1 MWDANESQEAGMM
14 MRWSAMM
21 VVAMMA
27 TAGLRAQE
35 KRVQDAAQSK
45 ELNTEAYVELLP
57 ADVQAK
63 RQEVIKEGM
72 QLDEKQAAAFW
83 PVYEEYAGE
92 QKKLGDQKLAIIQD
106 YAKDF
111 MTMDDAKADELAQR
125 VMVLDEQRTALRK
138 KYYQAMKKV
147 LPTVLVVRFFQL
159 DNQVQMLID
168 LPITS
173 NLPIIEE
180 VPARQY
186 DRATMDDAPVAGA
199 LGRAT
204 RN

>member
-1 MWDANESQEAGMM
+1 M
-14 MRWSAMM
+14 MRWSAMRL
-21 VVAMMA
+21 AAALA
-27 TAGLRAQE
+27 TAGLWAQE
-35 KRVQDAAQSK
+35 KKVQDTAKSK
-45 ELNTEAYVELLP
+45 ELNTEAYVELLR

-83 PVYEEYAGE
+83 PVYEEYAAQ

-111 MTMDDAKADELAQR
+111 MSMDDAKADELAQR
-125 VMVLDEQRTALRK
+125 VMALDDQRSALRK
-138 KYYQAMKKV
+138 KYYEAMKKV

-168 LPITS
+168 LQIAS

-180 VPARQY
+180 
-186 DRATMDDAPVAGA
+186 APGEAVRLAGR
-199 LGRAT
+199 G
-204 RN
+204 